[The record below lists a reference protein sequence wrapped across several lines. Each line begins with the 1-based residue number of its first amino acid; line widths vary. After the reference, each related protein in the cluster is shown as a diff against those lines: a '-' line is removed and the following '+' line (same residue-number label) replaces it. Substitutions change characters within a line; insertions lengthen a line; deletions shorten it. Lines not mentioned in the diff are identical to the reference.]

1 MANMR
6 RISAMA
12 ITTKATTIDEFV
24 SLFSQLGDEHSCF
37 IPSAKGLPIGSM
49 IGVSIRLAD
58 GAPMI
63 EGLFEVI
70 EVANSGVRLG
80 YRKIAPA
87 SSAILDRL
95 VHERK
100 ASATIE
106 MEPIPEA
113 IVNERTQREHMT
125 MLYGAEPLVPPRRST
140 VKNQTARRRARRLRM
155 RALTAPPAM
164 NH

>member
-1 MANMR
+1 
-6 RISAMA
+6 MA

-24 SLFSQLGDEHSCF
+24 VLFSQLCDERSCF
-37 IPSAKGLPIGSM
+37 IPSAKGLPISSM

-70 EVANSGVRLG
+70 EVAKSGVRLA
-80 YRKIAPA
+80 YRTIAPA
-87 SSAILDRL
+87 STAILDRL
-95 VHERK
+95 VRDRK
-100 ASATIE
+100 ANATIE

-113 IVNERTQREHMT
+113 IVDEKTQREHMT
-125 MLYGAEPLVPPRRST
+125 MLYGVEPLVPPRRRT
-140 VKNQTARRRARRLRM
+140 VKKEAARKRGRRLRM

-164 NH
+164 EH